1 MNVTPS
7 YIDLFE
13 SGELQ
18 KRTDTARESLNT
30 CDICPWDCGVNRL
43 NNETG
48 VCRVGRLARVSSFFP
63 HRGEE
68 DVLRGWNGSGTI
80 FFSSCNLRCVFCQNH
95 TISQK
100 DRGEPVT
107 SGELAGMM
115 LSLQSDGC
123 HIINLVTPEHVVPQI
138 LEALLI
144 AAEKGLKLPIVYN
157 SSGFDSLETLRW
169 LDGIVDIYM
178 PDFKFWD
185 SEKAKKYLKTSEYP
199 EIAKTALKEMHS
211 QVGNLQLNEQGLAI
225 KGLMI
230 RHLLMP
236 GGAEDSNK
244 ILQFIA
250 NKISQDTYINIMDQ
264 YYPAAAVTGNEY
276 PEINRPIYH
285 RESKESFKCAQKLGL
300 SRLAS

>member
-1 MNVTPS
+1 MSPS
-7 YIDLFE
+7 YIELFE

-18 KRTDTARESLNT
+18 RRADTAKKLLHN

-43 NNETG
+43 NDETG

-80 FFSSCNLRCVFCQNH
+80 FFSGCNLRCVFCQNH

-100 DRGEPVT
+100 DRGEPV
-107 SGELAGMM
+107 SSEELAGMM

-123 HIINLVTPEHVVPQI
+123 HNINLVTPEHVVPQI

-144 AAEKGLKLPIVYN
+144 AAETGLELPLVYN
-157 SSGFDSLETLRW
+157 SSGFDSVETLEL

-178 PDFKFWD
+178 PDFKYWD
-185 SEKAKKYLKTSEYP
+185 ANKAKKYLKTSDYP
-199 EIAKTALKEMHS
+199 NIAKTALKEMHS
-211 QVGNLQLNEQGLAI
+211 QVGDLQVNEQGLAV

-236 GGAEDSNK
+236 DGAEDSK
-244 ILQFIA
+244 KLLEFIS
-250 NKISQDTYINIMDQ
+250 SQLSPDTYINIMDQ
-264 YYPAAAVTGNEY
+264 YYPAASVSVGEY
-276 PEINRPIYH
+276 PEINRRMYR
-285 RESKESFKCAQKLGL
+285 REISEAFRFAQKVGL